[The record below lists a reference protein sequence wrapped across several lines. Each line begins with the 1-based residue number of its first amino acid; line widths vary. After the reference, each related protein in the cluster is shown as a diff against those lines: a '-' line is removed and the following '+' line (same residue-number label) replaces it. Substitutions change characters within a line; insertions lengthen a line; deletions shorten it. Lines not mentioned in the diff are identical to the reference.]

1 MTDPSTPRVCRAP
14 HPEHPHLSC
23 LLYAPHGGDHRR
35 DWDGDRWVN
44 LTWSDTVTET
54 VNTCRYCKEQ
64 YDPDIGPDFCSF
76 VCDVASTVEANIVS
90 FLRFEFEKQKA
101 EAVAAD
107 TINLTDWED
116 AADAL
121 ERGDHRR

>member
-1 MTDPSTPRVCRAP
+1 MPEKASNTP
-14 HPEHPHLSC
+14 E
-23 LLYAPHGGDHRR
+23 
-35 DWDGDRWVN
+35 WDGSNPEELVRAFN
-44 LTWSDTVTET
+44 YMRSLPAPEEM
-54 VNTCRYCKEQ
+54 NICRYCKEQ

-76 VCDVASTVEANIVS
+76 VCDVASTVEASVVS